1 MRADIM
7 VEIGTLDMAQEDGH
21 WPTILTS
28 GNAPGESGVSLLGL
42 LRFDCGM
49 HVVATPRCHY
59 ICFLMSPGRV
69 EKRMAGR
76 VVCVERPV
84 GSLTIE
90 PAGLDFGVDADERI
104 DILVVAVDP
113 SRLALAAAEGALPE
127 ARLIE
132 RMYGDDPAL
141 FALARTLALESVHN
155 YPKGALYWNETA
167 SRFVD
172 RLVAGHTAA
181 MPPRSRGTL
190 GKDQLRRLRDYVVA
204 NLDEPIGVEELAD
217 IAGRSPF
224 HFTRVFTR
232 SVGMTPHRY
241 VVHLRLQRAIEL
253 VREGRSGL
261 AEIAARTGFADQS
274 HLSRWVRRVHGVPL
288 SRLTA

>member
-1 MRADIM
+1 MMDVGALR
-7 VEIGTLDMAQEDGH
+7 MAQQDGGA
-21 WPTILTS
+21 PTTLAAGS
-28 GNAPGESGVSLLGL
+28 APGESGVSILNF
-42 LRFDCGM
+42 RFDGGM
-49 HVVATPRCHY
+49 HLLATPRCHC
-59 ICFLMSPGRV
+59 ICFEMSQVRV

-76 VVCVERPV
+76 IAHNERPV
-84 GSLTIE
+84 GSLTIN
-90 PAGLDFGVDADERI
+90 PAGYDFAADADE
-104 DILVVAVDP
+104 DVEILVVAVDP
-113 SRLALAAAEGALPE
+113 GRMALAAAEGALPE
-127 ARLIE
+127 AQLIE
-132 RMYGDDPAL
+132 RLGGEDPAL
-141 FALARTLALESVHN
+141 FALARTLALENVHN
-155 YPKGALYWNETA
+155 YPSGALSWNETA
-167 SRFVD
+167 SSFVD
-172 RLVAGHTAA
+172 GLVAGHTAA
-181 MPPRSRGTL
+181 MPARSRGSL

-204 NLDEPIGVEELAD
+204 NLDEPIGVEALAD

-241 VVHLRLQRAIEL
+241 VVHLRLQHALDL

>member
-1 MRADIM
+1 
-7 VEIGTLDMAQEDGH
+7 
-21 WPTILTS
+21 
-28 GNAPGESGVSLLGL
+28 
-42 LRFDCGM
+42 
-49 HVVATPRCHY
+49 
-59 ICFLMSPGRV
+59 MSQVRV

-76 VVCVERPV
+76 IAHYERPV
-84 GSLTIE
+84 GSLTIN
-90 PAGLDFGVDADERI
+90 PAGYDFAADADE
-104 DILVVAVDP
+104 DVEILVVAVDP
-113 SRLALAAAEGALPE
+113 GRMALAAAEGALPE
-127 ARLIE
+127 AQLIE
-132 RMYGDDPAL
+132 RLGGEDPAL
-141 FALARTLALESVHN
+141 FALARTLALENVHN
-155 YPKGALYWNETA
+155 YPSGALSWNEAA
-167 SRFVD
+167 SSFVD
-172 RLVAGHTAA
+172 GLVAGHTAA
-181 MPPRSRGTL
+181 MPARSRGSL

-204 NLDEPIGVEELAD
+204 NLDEPIGVDALAD

-241 VVHLRLQRAIEL
+241 VVHLRLQHALDL

>member
-1 MRADIM
+1 MLDI
-7 VEIGTLDMAQEDGH
+7 GALRLAQQDGGAPTTLAAG
-21 WPTILTS
+21 S
-28 GNAPGESGVSLLGL
+28 APGESGVSVLNF
-42 LRFDCGM
+42 RFDGGM
-49 HVVATPRCHY
+49 HLLATGARCHC
-59 ICFLMSPGRV
+59 ICFQMSQVRV

-76 VVCVERPV
+76 VAHYEHRA
-84 GSLTIE
+84 GSLTIT
-90 PAGLDFGVDADERI
+90 PSGCDIAADADE
-104 DILVVAVDP
+104 DAEILVVAVDP
-113 SRLALAAAEGALPE
+113 GRMALAAAECALPE

-141 FALARTLALESVHN
+141 FALARTLAYESIHN
-155 YPKGALYWNETA
+155 YPNGALSWNEAA
-167 SRFVD
+167 SSFVD
-172 RLVAGHTAA
+172 GLVARHTAA
-181 MPPRSRGTL
+181 MPARPRGSL
-190 GKDQLRRLRDYVVA
+190 GKDQLRRLRDYVLA
-204 NLDEPIGVEELAD
+204 HLDEPIGVEALAD

-241 VVHLRLQRAIEL
+241 VVHLRLQHALEL

>member
-1 MRADIM
+1 MMDI
-7 VEIGTLDMAQEDGH
+7 GALHMAQQDGGA
-21 WPTILTS
+21 PTTLAAGS
-28 GNAPGESGVSLLGL
+28 APGESGVSVFNF
-42 LRFDCGM
+42 RFDGGM
-49 HVVATPRCHY
+49 HLLAAARSHC
-59 ICFLMSPGRV
+59 ICFQMSQVRV
-69 EKRMAGR
+69 EKRVVGR
-76 VVCVERPV
+76 VAHYECRG
-84 GSLTIE
+84 GSLSITPSGCDI
-90 PAGLDFGVDADERI
+90 AADADE
-104 DILVVAVDP
+104 DVEILVVAVDP
-113 SRLALAAAEGALPE
+113 GRMALAAAECALPE

-141 FALARTLALESVHN
+141 FALARTLAYESIHN
-155 YPKGALYWNETA
+155 YPNGALSWNEAA
-167 SRFVD
+167 SSFVD
-172 RLVAGHTAA
+172 GLVAGHTEA
-181 MPPRSRGTL
+181 MPARPRGTL
-190 GKDQLRRLRDYVVA
+190 GKDPLRRLRDYVVA
-204 NLDEPIGVEELAD
+204 HLDEPIGIEALAD

>member
-1 MRADIM
+1 MM
-7 VEIGTLDMAQEDGH
+7 EIGALRMAQQDGGA
-21 WPTILTS
+21 PTTLAAGS
-28 GNAPGESGVSLLGL
+28 APGESGVSVLNF
-42 LRFDCGM
+42 RFGGGM
-49 HVVATPRCHY
+49 HLLATPRCHC
-59 ICFLMSPGRV
+59 ICFEMSQVRV

-76 VVCVERPV
+76 IAHYERPV
-84 GSLTIE
+84 GSLTIN
-90 PAGLDFGVDADERI
+90 PAGYDFAADADEDV

-113 SRLALAAAEGALPE
+113 GRMALAAAEGALPE
-127 ARLIE
+127 AQLIE
-132 RMYGDDPAL
+132 RLGGEDPAL
-141 FALARTLALESVHN
+141 FALARTLAFENVHN
-155 YPKGALYWNETA
+155 YPSGALSWNEAA
-167 SRFVD
+167 SSFVD
-172 RLVAGHTAA
+172 GLVAGHTAA
-181 MPPRSRGTL
+181 MPARSRGSL
-190 GKDQLRRLRDYVVA
+190 GKDQLRRLRDYVA
-204 NLDEPIGVEELAD
+204 AHLDEPIGVEALAD
-217 IAGRSPF
+217 IAARSPF

>member
-1 MRADIM
+1 MMDI
-7 VEIGTLDMAQEDGH
+7 GALRMAQQDGGA
-21 WPTILTS
+21 PTTLAAGS
-28 GNAPGESGVSLLGL
+28 APGESGVSILNF
-42 LRFDCGM
+42 RFDGGM
-49 HVVATPRCHY
+49 HLLATPRCHC
-59 ICFLMSPGRV
+59 ICFEMSQVRV

-76 VVCVERPV
+76 IAHYERPV
-84 GSLTIE
+84 GSLTIN
-90 PAGLDFGVDADERI
+90 PAGYDFAADADE
-104 DILVVAVDP
+104 DVEILVVAVDP
-113 SRLALAAAEGALPE
+113 GRMALAAAEGALPE

-132 RMYGDDPAL
+132 RLGGEDPAL
-141 FALARTLALESVHN
+141 FALARTLALENVHN
-155 YPKGALYWNETA
+155 YPSGALSWNEAA
-167 SRFVD
+167 SSFVD
-172 RLVAGHTAA
+172 GLVAGHTAA
-181 MPPRSRGTL
+181 MPARSRGSL

-204 NLDEPIGVEELAD
+204 HLDEPIGVEALAD
-217 IAGRSPF
+217 IAARSPF

-241 VVHLRLQRAIEL
+241 VVYLRLQRAIEL